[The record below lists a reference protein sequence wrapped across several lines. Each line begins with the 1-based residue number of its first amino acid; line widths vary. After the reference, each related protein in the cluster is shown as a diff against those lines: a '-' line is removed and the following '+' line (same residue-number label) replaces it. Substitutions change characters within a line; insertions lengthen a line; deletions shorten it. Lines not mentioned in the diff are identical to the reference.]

1 MIVKGESYILNLRE
15 TPSKQEL
22 LTALANA
29 DEQTF
34 VDELR
39 SQFDTMAQL
48 VPAIDKLFQEQ
59 AGSRRK

>member
-34 VDELR
+34 VDKLR

-48 VPAIDKLFQEQ
+48 VPTIDKLFQEQ